1 MLVLI
6 RQGSDIS
13 LSWKETLKRLHY
25 LSVLN
30 FFREFLRIH
39 FEKVEHFQDKQE
51 NERERR
57 ESLANHQEKGDFFY
71 LLDPMVRKP
80 ASVLTAIMSD
90 LVQDLEL
97 AKKMCKTSQLGP
109 VTSR

>member
-1 MLVLI
+1 MVAVHGFQMG
-6 RQGSDIS
+6 RV
-13 LSWKETLKRLHY
+13 E
-25 LSVLN
+25 N
-30 FFREFLRIH
+30 
-39 FEKVEHFQDKQE
+39 VEHVKDKQE

-80 ASVLTAIMSD
+80 ASVLTATMSD

-109 VTSR
+109 VLMC

>member
-1 MLVLI
+1 MVAVHGFQMG
-6 RQGSDIS
+6 RV
-13 LSWKETLKRLHY
+13 E
-25 LSVLN
+25 N
-30 FFREFLRIH
+30 
-39 FEKVEHFQDKQE
+39 VEHVKDKQE

-80 ASVLTAIMSD
+80 ASVLTATMSD

-109 VTSR
+109 VLMLKGSSHN